1 VYEREL
7 GSLLSVAQARN
18 HRATVICDPALFNS
32 VSWALGSYSHG
43 YYACLKS
50 PHLNPPNNSSV
61 VSFSSYGRM
70 LGETVDYVVYEAI
83 GFYDPNALAAL
94 ADTVRGGGT
103 LFLVVDKARPP
114 VYHQFDLSD
123 SNSVLIPRFI
133 RKIESSDL
141 YAAVEPHQVR
151 VSAASKAVV
160 PPRNVE
166 GFKSFDQREAYDALL
181 RWFTDGGDVFAL
193 LSRRGRGKS
202 ALLGMVLREL
212 CLSGK
217 VEGEVY
223 VTSQHPTHVAT
234 ILRHLVPAAGLDT
247 LRKWGEVVDLGGAS
261 VVFESPKRVPPS
273 SMVFVDEA
281 STLPFSALISL
292 ITKAT
297 RVVLSTTNY
306 GYEGSGRS
314 FQTRLLNWITSSG
327 RRLEVKELFEP
338 VRYSAG
344 DPLEDALTS
353 TFLFFP
359 NTPQSGAIGNVIS
372 ESSKSYT
379 ITRLGAAEMAQADE
393 SRVADVYSVL
403 TEAHYR
409 NEPRD
414 LSLILENLRST
425 TFVYSLG
432 GEVVGVATCVREGPL
447 SDGMVEAIL
456 RGASFPGNLVT
467 ERLVA
472 RSLSGEFAQLVGQR
486 VVRIAVKPS
495 YQGRGHGSR
504 LLKGLEAGFKDKC
517 DWIGASFS
525 ADYKT
530 VVFWFKNGYIFPA
543 VSWGSNRHTQHPSV
557 LCVKPI
563 SDRAKR
569 TMRSSL
575 NTLRAHISLQI
586 HQPSADARVYAVIV
600 KSMMDGEHRIEPS
613 VGLINFA
620 EWSLPVELIVPD
632 LAQNLFSLAH
642 RFTLPEVESVIRLIQ
657 WRASPSDG
665 LRVKAALKR
674 ILRGS
679 T

>member
-1 VYEREL
+1 MYEREL
-7 GSLLSVAQARN
+7 GALLSAAQARN
-18 HRATVICDPALFNS
+18 HRATVICDPALFDS
-32 VSWALGSYSHG
+32 VSWALESYSHG

-50 PHLNPPNNSSV
+50 PRLNPPSNSSV

-141 YAAVEPHQVR
+141 YAAVEPYQIR
-151 VSAASKAVV
+151 VSAATKAVV
-160 PPRNVE
+160 PPHNVG
-166 GFKSFDQREAYDALL
+166 GFKSFDQQEAYDALL
-181 RWFTDGGDVFAL
+181 RWFAAGGDVFAL

-217 VEGEVY
+217 VDGEVY

-234 ILRHLVPAAGLDT
+234 LLRHLAPAAGLDT
-247 LRKWGEVVDLGGAS
+247 IRKWGKVVELGGAS
-261 VVFESPKRVPPS
+261 VVFESPKHVPPS
-273 SMVFVDEA
+273 SVVFVDEA
-281 STLPFSALISL
+281 STLPFNALVSL

-314 FQTRLLNWITSSG
+314 FQTRLLNWVTSSG
-327 RRLEVKELFEP
+327 RSLEVKELFEP

-359 NTPQSGAIGNVIS
+359 NTPQSGAVGNLIS

-379 ITRLGAAEMAQADE
+379 ITRLGAAEMAQEDE
-393 SRVADVYSVL
+393 SRVADVYSIL

-495 YQGRGHGSR
+495 YQGRGHGSS
-504 LLKGLEAGFKDKC
+504 LLKGLEAGFKDEC

-543 VSWGSNRHTQHPSV
+543 VSWGGNRRTQHPSV

-586 HQPSADARVYAVIV
+586 HQLSSDARVYALIV
-600 KSMMDGEHRIEPS
+600 KSMADGEHRIEPS

-642 RFTLPEVESVIRLIQ
+642 RFTLPEVESMIRLIQ

-674 ILRGS
+674 ILRAS

>member
-1 VYEREL
+1 MYEQEL
-7 GSLLSVAQARN
+7 GALLGAAQARN

-32 VSWALGSYSHG
+32 VSWALESYSHG

-50 PHLNPPNNSSV
+50 PQRNPPSNSSV
-61 VSFSSYGRM
+61 VSFSSYGRV

-103 LFLVVDKARPP
+103 LFLVVDKGRPP
-114 VYHQFDLSD
+114 VYHQFDLSE
-123 SNSVLIPRFI
+123 SISVLIPRFI

-141 YAAVEPHQVR
+141 YAAVGSREIR
-151 VSAASKAVV
+151 VSAAFKVV
-160 PPRNVE
+160 SPRTIGV
-166 GFKSFDQREAYDALL
+166 FKSFDQREAYDAVL
-181 RWFTDGGDVFAL
+181 RWFTAGGDVFAL

-223 VTSQHPTHVAT
+223 VTSHHPTHVT
-234 ILRHLVPAAGLDT
+234 TLLKHLAPASGFDAALE
-247 LRKWGEVVDLGGAS
+247 WGKVVELGGAS
-261 VVFESPKRVPPS
+261 VVFESPKRVPS
-273 SMVFVDEA
+273 SSIVFVDEA
-281 STLPFSALISL
+281 STLPFGVLVNL

-306 GYEGSGRS
+306 GYEGSGKS

-327 RRLEVKELFEP
+327 RSLEVKELFEP

-344 DPLEDALTS
+344 DPLEEALTN
-353 TFLFFP
+353 TFLFFAH
-359 NTPQSGAIGNVIS
+359 TPRSDAMGTDIS
-372 ESSKSYT
+372 DLSKPCN
-379 ITRLGAAEMAQADE
+379 IMRLGATDMAQMDE
-393 SRVADVYSVL
+393 SKVAEVYSIL

-414 LSLILENLRST
+414 LSIILENLKST
-425 TFVYSLG
+425 TFVYTLG
-432 GEVVGVATCVREGPL
+432 SEVVGVATCVREGPI
-447 SDGMVEAIL
+447 SHGMVEAVL
-456 RGASFPGNLVT
+456 RGASFPGNLIT

-472 RSLSGEFAQLVGQR
+472 RSLSAEFAQLVGQR
-486 VVRIAVKPS
+486 VVRIAVKPP
-495 YQGRGHGSR
+495 YQGRGHGSN
-504 LLKGLEAGFKDKC
+504 LLKGLEANFKDEC

-525 ADYKT
+525 ADYRT

-543 VSWGSNRHTQHPSV
+543 VSWSSNRHTQHPSV
-557 LCVKPI
+557 LCVKPL

-569 TMRSSL
+569 AMRSSVD
-575 NTLRAHISLQI
+575 TLRAHISSQL
-586 HQPSADARVYAVIV
+586 HRASADARVYAVIV
-600 KSMMDGEHRIEPS
+600 KSMSDGERQMKLS

-620 EWSLPVELIVPD
+620 EWSLPVELIIPD

-642 RFTLPEVESVIRLIQ
+642 KFTLPEVESMIRLIQ
-657 WRASPSDG
+657 WRSSASDS

-674 ILRGS
+674 ILHGP

>member
-7 GSLLSVAQARN
+7 GALLGAAQARN

-32 VSWALGSYSHG
+32 VSWALESYSHG

-50 PHLNPPNNSSV
+50 PQRNPPSNSSV
-61 VSFSSYGRM
+61 VSFSSYGRV

-103 LFLVVDKARPP
+103 LFLVVDKGRPP
-114 VYHQFDLSD
+114 VYHQFDLSE
-123 SNSVLIPRFI
+123 SISVLIPRFI

-141 YAAVEPHQVR
+141 YAAVGSREIR
-151 VSAASKAVV
+151 VSAAFKVV
-160 PPRNVE
+160 SPRTIGV
-166 GFKSFDQREAYDALL
+166 FKSFDQREAYDAVL
-181 RWFTDGGDVFAL
+181 RWFTAGGDVFAL

-223 VTSQHPTHVAT
+223 VTSHHPTHVT
-234 ILRHLVPAAGLDT
+234 TLLKHLAPASGFDAALE
-247 LRKWGEVVDLGGAS
+247 WGKVVELGGAS
-261 VVFESPKRVPPS
+261 VVFESPKRVPS
-273 SMVFVDEA
+273 SSIVFVDEA
-281 STLPFSALISL
+281 STLPFGVLVNL

-306 GYEGSGRS
+306 GYEGSGKS

-327 RRLEVKELFEP
+327 RSLEVKELFEP

-344 DPLEDALTS
+344 DPLEEALTN
-353 TFLFFP
+353 TFLFFAH
-359 NTPQSGAIGNVIS
+359 TPRSDAMGTDIS
-372 ESSKSYT
+372 DLSKPCN
-379 ITRLGAAEMAQADE
+379 IMRLGATDMAQMDE
-393 SRVADVYSVL
+393 SKVAEVYSIL

-414 LSLILENLRST
+414 LSIILENLKST
-425 TFVYSLG
+425 TFVYTLG
-432 GEVVGVATCVREGPL
+432 SEVVGVATCVREGPI
-447 SDGMVEAIL
+447 SHGMVEAVL
-456 RGASFPGNLVT
+456 RGASFPGNLIT

-472 RSLSGEFAQLVGQR
+472 RSLSAEFAQLVGQR
-486 VVRIAVKPS
+486 VVRIAVKPP
-495 YQGRGHGSR
+495 YQGRGHGSN
-504 LLKGLEAGFKDKC
+504 LLKGLEANFKDEC

-525 ADYKT
+525 ADYRT

-543 VSWGSNRHTQHPSV
+543 VSWSSNRHTQHPSV
-557 LCVKPI
+557 LCVKPL

-569 TMRSSL
+569 AMRSSVD
-575 NTLRAHISLQI
+575 TLRAHISSQL
-586 HQPSADARVYAVIV
+586 HRASADARVYAVIV
-600 KSMMDGEHRIEPS
+600 KSMSDGERQMKLS

-620 EWSLPVELIVPD
+620 EWSLPVELIIPD

-642 RFTLPEVESVIRLIQ
+642 KFTLPEVESMIRLIQ
-657 WRASPSDG
+657 WRSSASDS

-674 ILRGS
+674 ILHGP

>member
-1 VYEREL
+1 VYEQEL
-7 GSLLSVAQARN
+7 GALLGAAQARN

-32 VSWALGSYSHG
+32 VSWALESYSHG

-50 PHLNPPNNSSV
+50 PQRNPPSNSSV
-61 VSFSSYGRM
+61 VSFSSYGRV

-103 LFLVVDKARPP
+103 LFLVVDKGRPP
-114 VYHQFDLSD
+114 VYHQFDLSE
-123 SNSVLIPRFI
+123 SISVLIPRFI

-141 YAAVEPHQVR
+141 YAAVGSREIR
-151 VSAASKAVV
+151 VSAAFKVV
-160 PPRNVE
+160 SPRTIGV
-166 GFKSFDQREAYDALL
+166 FKSFDQREAYDAVL
-181 RWFTDGGDVFAL
+181 RWFTAGGDVFAL

-223 VTSQHPTHVAT
+223 VTSHHPTHVT
-234 ILRHLVPAAGLDT
+234 TLLKHLAPASGFDAALE
-247 LRKWGEVVDLGGAS
+247 WGKVVELGGAS
-261 VVFESPKRVPPS
+261 VVFESPKRVPS
-273 SMVFVDEA
+273 SSIVFVDEA
-281 STLPFSALISL
+281 STLPFGVLVNL

-306 GYEGSGRS
+306 GYEGSGKS

-327 RRLEVKELFEP
+327 RSLEVKELFEP

-344 DPLEDALTS
+344 DPLEEALTN
-353 TFLFFP
+353 TFLFFAH
-359 NTPQSGAIGNVIS
+359 TPRSDAMGTDIS
-372 ESSKSYT
+372 DLSKPCN
-379 ITRLGAAEMAQADE
+379 IMRLGATDMAQMDE
-393 SRVADVYSVL
+393 SKVAEVYSIL

-414 LSLILENLRST
+414 LSIILENLKST
-425 TFVYSLG
+425 TFVYTLG
-432 GEVVGVATCVREGPL
+432 SEVVGVATCVREGPI
-447 SDGMVEAIL
+447 SHGMVEAVL
-456 RGASFPGNLVT
+456 RGASFPGNLIT

-472 RSLSGEFAQLVGQR
+472 RSLSAEFAQLVGQR
-486 VVRIAVKPS
+486 VVRIAVKPP
-495 YQGRGHGSR
+495 YQGRGHGSN
-504 LLKGLEAGFKDKC
+504 LLKGLEANFKDEC

-525 ADYKT
+525 ADYRT

-543 VSWGSNRHTQHPSV
+543 VSWSSNRHTQHPSV
-557 LCVKPI
+557 LCVKPL

-569 TMRSSL
+569 AMRSSVD
-575 NTLRAHISLQI
+575 TLRAHISSQL
-586 HQPSADARVYAVIV
+586 HRASADARVYAVIV
-600 KSMMDGEHRIEPS
+600 KSMSDGERQMKLS

-620 EWSLPVELIVPD
+620 EWSLPVELIIPD

-642 RFTLPEVESVIRLIQ
+642 KFTLPEVESMIRLIQ
-657 WRASPSDG
+657 WRSSASDS

-674 ILRGS
+674 ILHGP

>member
-1 VYEREL
+1 MYEREL
-7 GSLLSVAQARN
+7 GALLGAAQARN

-32 VSWALGSYSHG
+32 VSWTLESYSHG
-43 YYACLKS
+43 YYSCLKS
-50 PHLNPPNNSSV
+50 PHLNPPDNSSV
-61 VSFSSYGRM
+61 VSFSSYGRV

-83 GFYDPNALAAL
+83 GFYDPNAFAAL

-114 VYHQFDLSD
+114 VYPQFDLSD
-123 SNSVLIPRFI
+123 SISVLIPRFI

-141 YAAVEPHQVR
+141 YAAVEPYQIS
-151 VSAASKAVV
+151 VSAAFKAIVSAHSV
-160 PPRNVE
+160 G
-166 GFKSFDQREAYDALL
+166 GFKSFDQREAYDAVLK
-181 RWFTDGGDVFAL
+181 WFTAGGDVFAL

-202 ALLGMVLREL
+202 ALLGMALREL

-217 VEGEVY
+217 VEGKVY
-223 VTSQHPTHVAT
+223 VTSQQPTHVAT
-234 ILRHLVPAAGLDT
+234 LLRHLVPDAGFDT
-247 LRKWGEVVDLGGAS
+247 LREWGKVVELGGAS

-273 SMVFVDEA
+273 SIVFVDEA
-281 STLPFSALISL
+281 STLPFGALVRL

-306 GYEGSGRS
+306 GYEGSGKS

-327 RRLEVKELFEP
+327 RSLKVKELFEP

-344 DPLEDALTS
+344 DPLEDALTN
-353 TFLFFP
+353 TFLFFAR
-359 NTPQSGAIGNVIS
+359 TPQSGAIGNVVP
-372 ESSKSYT
+372 ELSKSYT
-379 ITRLGAAEMAQADE
+379 ITRIGATEMAQMDE
-393 SRVADVYSVL
+393 SKVADVYSVL

-414 LSLILENLRST
+414 LSLILENLKST

-447 SDGMVEAIL
+447 SGGMVEAVL
-456 RGASFPGNLVT
+456 RGASFPGNLIT

-472 RSLSGEFAQLVGQR
+472 RTFSAEFAQLVGQR
-486 VVRIAVKPS
+486 VVRIAVKPP
-495 YQGRGHGSR
+495 YQGRGHGSN
-504 LLKGLEAGFKDKC
+504 LLKGLEAGLKDEC

-530 VVFWFKNGYIFPA
+530 IVFWFKNGYIFPA
-543 VSWGSNRHTQHPSV
+543 VSWGSNRYTQRPSV
-557 LCVKPI
+557 LCVKPLT
-563 SDRAKR
+563 DRAKLA
-569 TMRSSL
+569 MRSSL
-575 NTLRAHISLQI
+575 NTLRAHILSQI
-586 HQPSADARVYAVIV
+586 HQASAGARIYAVIV
-600 KSMMDGEHRIEPS
+600 KSMSDGERQIGPS

-620 EWSLPVELIVPD
+620 EWSLPAELIVPD

-642 RFTLPEVESVIRLIQ
+642 RFTLPEVESMIRLIQ
-657 WRASPSDG
+657 WRASASDN

-674 ILRGS
+674 ILHGPS
-679 T
+679 

>member
-1 VYEREL
+1 VYEQEL
-7 GSLLSVAQARN
+7 GALLGAAQARN

-32 VSWALGSYSHG
+32 VSWALESYSHG

-50 PHLNPPNNSSV
+50 PQRNPPSNSSV
-61 VSFSSYGRM
+61 VSFSSYGRV

-94 ADTVRGGGT
+94 ADTVRGGGA
-103 LFLVVDKARPP
+103 LFLVVDKAKPP
-114 VYHQFDLSD
+114 VYHQFDLSE
-123 SNSVLIPRFI
+123 SISVLIPRFI

-141 YAAVEPHQVR
+141 YAAVESCEIR
-151 VSAASKAVV
+151 VSAAFKVV
-160 PPRNVE
+160 STRTIGV
-166 GFKSFDQREAYDALL
+166 FKSFDQREAYDAVL
-181 RWFTDGGDVFAL
+181 RWFTAGGDVFAL

-223 VTSQHPTHVAT
+223 VTSHHPTHVT
-234 ILRHLVPAAGLDT
+234 TLLKHLAPASGFNAPIE
-247 LRKWGEVVDLGGAS
+247 WGKVVKLGGAS
-261 VVFESPKRVPPS
+261 VVFESPKRVPS
-273 SMVFVDEA
+273 SSIVFVDEA
-281 STLPFSALISL
+281 STLPFGVLVNL

-306 GYEGSGRS
+306 GYEGSGKS

-327 RRLEVKELFEP
+327 RSLEVKELFEP

-344 DPLEDALTS
+344 DPLEEALMD
-353 TFLFFP
+353 TFLFFAH
-359 NTPQSGAIGNVIS
+359 TPRSGAMGTDIS
-372 ESSKSYT
+372 DLSKPCN
-379 ITRLGAAEMAQADE
+379 IMRLGATNMAQMDE
-393 SRVADVYSVL
+393 SKVAEVYSVL

-414 LSLILENLRST
+414 LSIILENLKST
-425 TFVYSLG
+425 TFVYTLG
-432 GEVVGVATCVREGPL
+432 SEVVGVATCVREGPI
-447 SDGMVEAIL
+447 SHGMVEAVL
-456 RGASFPGNLVT
+456 RGASFPGNLIT

-472 RSLSGEFAQLVGQR
+472 RSLSAEFAQLVGQR
-486 VVRIAVKPS
+486 VVRIAVKPP
-495 YQGRGHGSR
+495 YQGRGHGSN
-504 LLKGLEAGFKDKC
+504 LLKGLEANFKDEC

-525 ADYKT
+525 ADYRT

-543 VSWGSNRHTQHPSV
+543 VSWSSNRHTQHPSV
-557 LCVKPI
+557 LCVKPL

-569 TMRSSL
+569 AMRSSVD
-575 NTLRAHISLQI
+575 TLRAHISSQL
-586 HQPSADARVYAVIV
+586 HRASAGARVYAVIV
-600 KSMMDGEHRIEPS
+600 KSMSDGERQMKLS

-620 EWSLPVELIVPD
+620 EWSLPVELIIPD

-642 RFTLPEVESVIRLIQ
+642 RFTLPEVESMIRLIQ
-657 WRASPSDG
+657 WRASASDS

-674 ILRGS
+674 ILHGP

>member
-1 VYEREL
+1 MYEQEL
-7 GSLLSVAQARN
+7 GALLGAAQARN

-32 VSWALGSYSHG
+32 VSWALESYSHG

-50 PHLNPPNNSSV
+50 PQRNPPSNSSV
-61 VSFSSYGRM
+61 VSFSSYGRV

-103 LFLVVDKARPP
+103 LFLVVDKGRPP
-114 VYHQFDLSD
+114 VYHQFDLSE
-123 SNSVLIPRFI
+123 SISVLIPRFI

-141 YAAVEPHQVR
+141 YAAVGSREIR
-151 VSAASKAVV
+151 VSAAFKVV
-160 PPRNVE
+160 SPRTIGV
-166 GFKSFDQREAYDALL
+166 FKSFDQREAYDAVL
-181 RWFTDGGDVFAL
+181 RWFTAGGDVFAL

-223 VTSQHPTHVAT
+223 VTSHHPTHVT
-234 ILRHLVPAAGLDT
+234 TLLKHLAPASGFDAALE
-247 LRKWGEVVDLGGAS
+247 WGKVVELGGAS
-261 VVFESPKRVPPS
+261 VVFESPKRVPS
-273 SMVFVDEA
+273 SSIVFVDEA
-281 STLPFSALISL
+281 STLPFGVLVNL

-306 GYEGSGRS
+306 GYEGSGKS

-327 RRLEVKELFEP
+327 RSLEVKELFEP

-344 DPLEDALTS
+344 DPLEEALTN
-353 TFLFFP
+353 TFLFFAH
-359 NTPQSGAIGNVIS
+359 TPRSDAMGTDIS
-372 ESSKSYT
+372 DLSKPCN
-379 ITRLGAAEMAQADE
+379 IMRLGATDMAQMDE
-393 SRVADVYSVL
+393 LKVAEVYSIL

-414 LSLILENLRST
+414 LSIILENLKST
-425 TFVYSLG
+425 TFVYTLG
-432 GEVVGVATCVREGPL
+432 SEVVGVATCVREGPI
-447 SDGMVEAIL
+447 SHGMVEAVL
-456 RGASFPGNLVT
+456 RGASFPGNLIT

-472 RSLSGEFAQLVGQR
+472 RSLSAEFAQLVGQR
-486 VVRIAVKPS
+486 VVRIAVKPP
-495 YQGRGHGSR
+495 YQGRGHGSN
-504 LLKGLEAGFKDKC
+504 LLKGLEANFKDEC

-525 ADYKT
+525 ADYRT

-543 VSWGSNRHTQHPSV
+543 VSWSSNRHTQHPSV
-557 LCVKPI
+557 LCVKPL

-569 TMRSSL
+569 AMRSSVD
-575 NTLRAHISLQI
+575 TLRAHISSQL
-586 HQPSADARVYAVIV
+586 HRASADARVYAVIV
-600 KSMMDGEHRIEPS
+600 KSMSDGERQMKLS

-620 EWSLPVELIVPD
+620 EWSLPVELIIPD

-642 RFTLPEVESVIRLIQ
+642 KFTLPEVESMIRLIQ
-657 WRASPSDG
+657 WRSSASDS

-674 ILRGS
+674 ILHGP

>member
-1 VYEREL
+1 MYEQEL
-7 GSLLSVAQARN
+7 GALLGAAQARN

-32 VSWALGSYSHG
+32 VSWALESYSHG

-50 PHLNPPNNSSV
+50 PQRNPPSNSSV
-61 VSFSSYGRM
+61 VSFSSYGRV

-94 ADTVRGGGT
+94 ADTVRGGGA
-103 LFLVVDKARPP
+103 LFLVVDKAKPP
-114 VYHQFDLSD
+114 VYHQFDLSE
-123 SNSVLIPRFI
+123 SISVLIPRFI

-141 YAAVEPHQVR
+141 YAAVGSREIR
-151 VSAASKAVV
+151 VSAAFKVV
-160 PPRNVE
+160 SPRTIGV
-166 GFKSFDQREAYDALL
+166 FKSFDQREAYDAVL
-181 RWFTDGGDVFAL
+181 RWFTAGGDVFAL

-223 VTSQHPTHVAT
+223 VTSHHPTHVT
-234 ILRHLVPAAGLDT
+234 TLLKHLAPASGFDAALE
-247 LRKWGEVVDLGGAS
+247 WGKVVELGGAS
-261 VVFESPKRVPPS
+261 VVFESPKRVPS
-273 SMVFVDEA
+273 SSIVFVDEA
-281 STLPFSALISL
+281 STLPFGVLVNL

-306 GYEGSGRS
+306 GYEGSGKS

-327 RRLEVKELFEP
+327 RSLEVKELFEP

-344 DPLEDALTS
+344 DPLEEALTN
-353 TFLFFP
+353 TFLFFAH
-359 NTPQSGAIGNVIS
+359 TPRSDAMGTDIS
-372 ESSKSYT
+372 DLSKPCN
-379 ITRLGAAEMAQADE
+379 IMRLGATDMAQMDE
-393 SRVADVYSVL
+393 SKVAEVYSIL

-414 LSLILENLRST
+414 LSIILENLKST
-425 TFVYSLG
+425 TFVYTLG
-432 GEVVGVATCVREGPL
+432 SEVVGVATCVREGPI
-447 SDGMVEAIL
+447 SHGMVEAVL
-456 RGASFPGNLVT
+456 RGASFPGNLIT

-472 RSLSGEFAQLVGQR
+472 RSLSAEFAQLVGQR
-486 VVRIAVKPS
+486 VVRIAVKPP
-495 YQGRGHGSR
+495 YQGRGHGSN
-504 LLKGLEAGFKDKC
+504 LLKGLEANFKDEC

-525 ADYKT
+525 ADYRT

-543 VSWGSNRHTQHPSV
+543 VSWSSNRHTQHPSV
-557 LCVKPI
+557 LCVKPL

-569 TMRSSL
+569 AMRSSVD
-575 NTLRAHISLQI
+575 TLRAHISSQL
-586 HQPSADARVYAVIV
+586 HRASADARVYAVIV
-600 KSMMDGEHRIEPS
+600 KSMSDGERQMKLS

-620 EWSLPVELIVPD
+620 EWSLPVELIIPD

-642 RFTLPEVESVIRLIQ
+642 KFTLPEVESMIRLIQ
-657 WRASPSDG
+657 WRSSASDS

-674 ILRGS
+674 ILHGP

>member
-1 VYEREL
+1 MYEQEL
-7 GSLLSVAQARN
+7 GALLGAAQARN

-32 VSWALGSYSHG
+32 VSWALESYSHG

-50 PHLNPPNNSSV
+50 PQRNPPSNSSV
-61 VSFSSYGRM
+61 VSFSSYGRV

-103 LFLVVDKARPP
+103 LFLVVDKGRPP
-114 VYHQFDLSD
+114 VYHQFDLSE
-123 SNSVLIPRFI
+123 SISVLIPRFI

-141 YAAVEPHQVR
+141 YAAVGSREIR
-151 VSAASKAVV
+151 VSAAFKVV
-160 PPRNVE
+160 SPRTIGV
-166 GFKSFDQREAYDALL
+166 FKSFDQRKAYDAVL
-181 RWFTDGGDVFAL
+181 RWFTAGGDVFAL

-223 VTSQHPTHVAT
+223 VTSHHPTHVT
-234 ILRHLVPAAGLDT
+234 TLLKHLAPASGFDAALE
-247 LRKWGEVVDLGGAS
+247 WGKVVELGGAS
-261 VVFESPKRVPPS
+261 VVFESPKRVPS
-273 SMVFVDEA
+273 SSIVFVDEA
-281 STLPFSALISL
+281 STLPFGVLVNL

-306 GYEGSGRS
+306 GYEGSGKS

-327 RRLEVKELFEP
+327 RSLEVKELFEP

-344 DPLEDALTS
+344 DPLEEALTN
-353 TFLFFP
+353 TFLFFAH
-359 NTPQSGAIGNVIS
+359 TPRSDAMGTDIS
-372 ESSKSYT
+372 DLSKPCN
-379 ITRLGAAEMAQADE
+379 IMRLGATDMAQMDE
-393 SRVADVYSVL
+393 SKVAEVYSIL

-414 LSLILENLRST
+414 LSIILENLKST
-425 TFVYSLG
+425 TFVYTLG
-432 GEVVGVATCVREGPL
+432 SEVVGVATCVREGPI
-447 SDGMVEAIL
+447 SHGMVEAVL
-456 RGASFPGNLVT
+456 RGASFPGNLIT

-472 RSLSGEFAQLVGQR
+472 RSLSAEFAQLVGQR
-486 VVRIAVKPS
+486 VVRIAVKPP
-495 YQGRGHGSR
+495 YQGRGHGSN
-504 LLKGLEAGFKDKC
+504 LLKGLEANFKDEC

-525 ADYKT
+525 ADYRT

-543 VSWGSNRHTQHPSV
+543 VSWSSNRHTQHPSV
-557 LCVKPI
+557 LCVKPL

-569 TMRSSL
+569 AMRSSVD
-575 NTLRAHISLQI
+575 TLRAHISSQL
-586 HQPSADARVYAVIV
+586 HRASADARVYAVIV
-600 KSMMDGEHRIEPS
+600 KSMSDGERQMKLS

-620 EWSLPVELIVPD
+620 EWSLPVELIIPD

-642 RFTLPEVESVIRLIQ
+642 KFTLPEVESMIRLIQ
-657 WRASPSDG
+657 WRSSASDS

-674 ILRGS
+674 ILHGP